1 MEFCYAAV
9 LRKDIPLAQ
18 HCPRPGNFDLFFQRY
33 TEKNKLEVG
42 KTKLKSDNFLWGIQ
56 YEEEGLTF
64 LCVLKQT
71 DDEDL
76 LDKALDDIK
85 SRFVRSHGSDWR
97 KASPFGLQTTFE
109 PQLILVKQSL
119 MSVAGVGVIPQNLPP
134 IDELEDDS
142 LDQNLIDDSTAS
154 KFDPSLTDGNLIVK
168 LDPVPLDHGHHNWKE
183 IIIWTL
189 VIVFGVILIYLV
201 LVIICGGLNLS
212 PRCIK

>member
-42 KTKLKSDNFLWGIQ
+42 RTKLKSDNFLWGIQ

-76 LDKALDDIK
+76 LDKGLDDIK
-85 SRFVRSHGSDWR
+85 SRFIRSHGSDWR
-97 KASPFGLQTTFE
+97 KASPYGLQTTFE

-119 MSVAGVGVIPQNLPP
+119 MSVAGIGAYPQNLRP

-142 LDQNLIDDSTAS
+142 LDQNLIDDSTVS
-154 KFDPSLTDGNLIVK
+154 NFDPSLTDGNLIVK
-168 LDPVPLDHGHHNWKE
+168 LDPIPLSHGARNCKE
-183 IIIWTL
+183 IAIWIL
-189 VIVFGVILIYLV
+189 VIVFGVILIYALLV
-201 LVIICGGLNLS
+201 LVCGGLDLS